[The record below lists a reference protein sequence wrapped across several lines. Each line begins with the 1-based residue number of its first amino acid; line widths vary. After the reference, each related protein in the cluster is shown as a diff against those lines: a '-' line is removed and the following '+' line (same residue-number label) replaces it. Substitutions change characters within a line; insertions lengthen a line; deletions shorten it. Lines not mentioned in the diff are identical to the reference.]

1 MARLTSLVDMTK
13 GSIIKQSVLF
23 ALPICAGNVLQ
34 QLYSTVDT
42 LVIGNYCDAAALAA
56 VATSSQ
62 PLEILLCM
70 FLGIGS
76 GVSILVS
83 QAMGKNNMERMKR
96 LTDTAVWFL
105 YLCAVPLSILGFF
118 AGPWFLR
125 LMQVPVDA
133 MESAVI
139 YLRVTTLGSL
149 GNMGY
154 NLNAGIL
161 RGVGNSSATFM
172 MLLVTCIVNIVLDLL
187 FVAVFDMGV
196 GGAALA
202 TTIAMMLSWLFS
214 ILYIKKNY
222 RELSMTFLP
231 HRHDTKI
238 AKEILKVG
246 IPLGLNTALY
256 SVGHLVMQT
265 LFNTQGSVFV
275 AGCSVAGKVNAI
287 ANIAITS
294 FSSAATVFAGQNLG
308 AGNYRRLKKG
318 AIVIP
323 VFSGIVTLT
332 GGILLTIWCR
342 PVLRIFT
349 KDEQVLLAAVHY
361 IHVVLPFTWC
371 YAVFNGIICFVNGI
385 GEIRYPT
392 IVNLFILWGVRI
404 PVACLISWMGY
415 GENAMYGLPIS
426 FAAGLFAMLFYF
438 KTGRWK
444 DLCEK
449 ARLEE
454 AETA

>member
-1 MARLTSLVDMTK
+1 MTRSPSLVDMTS
-13 GSIIKQSVLF
+13 GSIIKKALIF

-62 PLEILLCM
+62 PLEILLCV

-83 QAMGKNNMERMKR
+83 QAMGKNDMKR
-96 LTDTAVWFL
+96 LGRLTATAVWFL
-105 YLCAVPLSILGFF
+105 YLCAIPLSILGIL
-118 AGPWFLR
+118 AGPYLLK
-125 LMQVPVDA
+125 LMKVPEDA
-133 MESAVI
+133 MEGAVI
-139 YLRVTTLGSL
+139 YLQITTLGCL

-161 RGVGNSSATFM
+161 RGLGNSSATLF
-172 MLLVTCIVNIVLDLL
+172 LLVITCLVNIVLDLA
-187 FVAVFDMGV
+187 FVAVFGMGV
-196 GGAALA
+196 AGAALA
-202 TTIAMMLSWLFS
+202 TTIAMMMSWLFS
-214 ILYIKKNY
+214 ILYIRKHY
-222 RELSMTFLP
+222 RSLSMTFLP
-231 HRHDTKI
+231 HSHNR
-238 AKEILKVG
+238 AAVRQILSVG
-246 IPLGLNTALY
+246 LPLGLNSALY

-308 AGNYRRLKKG
+308 AGDYTRLKKG
-318 AIVIP
+318 ALVIP
-323 VFSGIVTLT
+323 VFSGVITLAA
-332 GGILLTIWCR
+332 GLLLTAGCR
-342 PVLRIFT
+342 PVLMFFT
-349 KDEQVLLAAVHY
+349 KDEQVLEMAVHY
-361 IHVVLPFTWC
+361 IRMVLPFTWC

-392 IVNLFILWGVRI
+392 IVNLLMLWAVRI
-404 PVACLISWMGY
+404 PAACLISWLGY
-415 GENAMYGLPIS
+415 GQDVMAGISIS
-426 FAAGLFAMLFYF
+426 FVVGLLAMLFYF
-438 KTGRWK
+438 RTARWK
-444 DLCEK
+444 EVCRK
-449 ARLEE
+449 AEE
-454 AETA
+454 QTK

>member
-1 MARLTSLVDMTK
+1 
-13 GSIIKQSVLF
+13 
-23 ALPICAGNVLQ
+23 
-34 QLYSTVDT
+34 
-42 LVIGNYCDAAALAA
+42 
-56 VATSSQ
+56 
-62 PLEILLCM
+62 
-70 FLGIGS
+70 
-76 GVSILVS
+76 
-83 QAMGKNNMERMKR
+83 
-96 LTDTAVWFL
+96 
-105 YLCAVPLSILGFF
+105 
-118 AGPWFLR
+118 
-125 LMQVPVDA
+125 
-133 MESAVI
+133 
-139 YLRVTTLGSL
+139 
-149 GNMGY
+149 MGY

-222 RELSMTFLP
+222 RELFMTFLP

-294 FSSAATVFAGQNLG
+294 FSSAAAVFAGQNLG